1 MIDYIQLFIS
11 LCYYISMPSYTT
23 VANVQDL
30 YPRVGSLSS
39 INSASIAFY
48 IDQAENEINGYLAN
62 NYTLPF
68 SASPPMITTL
78 STEYSLVKILERFF
92 TQEVGSQNAWVAE
105 RKKYIIDTLNKLNE
119 GTLGLVTSSGELLV
133 YNSGD
138 TIFSNTMEYD
148 PTFTMLDETL
158 QQIDSDRLEDEYDA
172 VKDEEWNPFTKCL
185 LIYHHLVENK
195 YKIS

>member
-1 MIDYIQLFIS
+1 MTHTREILKKMIDYIQLFIS

-78 STEYSLVKILERFF
+78 STEYSLVKILERFV

-158 QQIDSDRLEDEYDA
+158 QQIDADRLDDEYD
-172 VKDEEWNPFTKCL
+172 VIENEQYNP
-185 LIYHHLVENK
+185 Y
-195 YKIS
+195 Y